1 MATHASNNGW
11 KTCSR
16 GHKYRG
22 AGLCPICRPNERK
35 RTVRT
40 SRRANVASRWRDSP
54 DNGKVRLNVT
64 PQSKM
69 RLTH

>member
-11 KTCSR
+11 TTCSR

-35 RTVRT
+35 RTVRV
-40 SRRANVASRWRDSP
+40 SRS
-54 DNGKVRLNVT
+54 G
-64 PQSKM
+64 
-69 RLTH
+69 